1 MGNFPNRGG
10 GGFRGGYGGGKPSF
24 KNKSYGG
31 DRDRGP
37 VTMHKAT
44 CSECGKTCEV
54 PFRPTGEK
62 PVFCNDCFA
71 SKREGGDRGGDR
83 GGRQSRDFDRAP
95 KRDFGGDRRPSFGGD
110 FKPAGGDS
118 KKELGEISAKL
129 DRLINL
135 MEKNLNGSKPVTA
148 PAASK
153 KEVVKEEVVVS
164 KKETKKPSLKAIIKK
179 VSASKPAT
187 AKKTTKSKK

>member
-10 GGFRGGYGGGKPSF
+10 GGFRGGFGGGKPSF
-24 KNKSYGG
+24 KNKSYGN
-31 DRDRGP
+31 DRDRGS

-71 SKREGGDRGGDR
+71 LKREGGHRGGDR
-83 GGRQSRDFDRAP
+83 GRGRDFDRAP
-95 KRDFGGDRRPSFGGD
+95 KRDFGGD
-110 FKPAGGDS
+110 FKSAGSDS
-118 KKELGEISAKL
+118 KKELSEISAKL

-135 MEKNLNGSKPVTA
+135 MEKNLSGSKSVAA
-148 PAASK
+148 PTASK

-179 VSASKPAT
+179 VSASKVVAPKKRT
-187 AKKTTKSKK
+187 KAKK